1 MRPPVALSALALG
14 AVVLLAACGSG
25 SSDAASTTPLASAT
39 AAGSAAASVG
49 VGQPPSAELVTWAG
63 QVCTATKDLEASVA
77 GIGTAITAGGTD
89 VGASLTK
96 QFDVIKTSAA
106 SLSTTAQAIPADAA
120 NGPEALAVK
129 DSAASAQTAID
140 ALGQSISDLT
150 NSSGIGAVTALAG
163 VGSAA
168 KDAATALGDTATV
181 ISTAIG
187 DGSGTLGQAF
197 KANPTCAD
205 VVPKQ

>member
-1 MRPPVALSALALG
+1 MKTRAALSALALAAIG
-14 AVVLLAACGSG
+14 LLAACSSG
-25 SSDAASTTPLASAT
+25 SETATTPLASAT

-63 QVCTATKDLEASVA
+63 TVCTATKDLEASVA
-77 GIGTAITAGGTD
+77 GIGSAIATGGTD

-96 QFDVIKTSAA
+96 QFDVIKASATT
-106 SLSTTAQAIPADAA
+106 LSTTAQAIPADAA
-120 NGPEALAVK
+120 NGPEAVKVK
-129 DSAASAQTAID
+129 DSAATSQAAID
-140 ALGQSISDLT
+140 ALGQSITDLT
-150 NSSGIGAVTALAG
+150 NSSGVGAVTALAG

-168 KDAATALGDTATV
+168 KDAATAIGDTAGV

-205 VVPKQ
+205 VLPKQ